1 MSSNEEIK
9 ETKDIGSQKNE
20 SNNENNN
27 PETTQEINI
36 ELLSK
41 QENQYAK
48 HFIID
53 KIIPNINL
61 LNLYNLLYSPPGKF
75 INYILNLRGDF
86 QIEYNLDFD
95 KISTQDNFPKNT
107 KFSYKYIH
115 PAAKKIL
122 FAPSQ
127 FNIEDKYN
135 IVYYNENKLYVECST
150 FITGFM
156 LMDTFIARGLYIIEQ
171 IENDIKINIKYDME
185 FIKANPFKKIVED
198 NSYEENN
205 STYNNII
212 IPQMEKILKGE
223 IDINKILE
231 EKEKEKEKNEK
242 EKEKNEKE
250 KEENKNTNE
259 TEKNKTNKKDD
270 KIELEENEDSFLSD
284 EFQTNLWIYYCSF

>member
-9 ETKDIGSQKNE
+9 EKKEIDSQQNE
-20 SNNENNN
+20 TNNENKNSE
-27 PETTQEINI
+27 PTQENNI

-48 HFIID
+48 HFVID

-61 LNLYNLLYSPPGKF
+61 LNLYNLLFSPPGKF
-75 INYILNLRGDF
+75 INYILNFRGDF

-95 KISTQDNFPKNT
+95 NISTQDNYPKNT

-205 STYNNII
+205 NTYNTII

-223 IDINKILE
+223 IDLNKE
-231 EKEKEKEKNEK
+231 FEKNKKEKEEEKNEK
-242 EKEKNEKE
+242 EEDKNI
-250 KEENKNTNE
+250 NA
-259 TEKNKTNKKDD
+259 TEKNDNIGKTSD
-270 KIELEENEDSFLSD
+270 KIEEEENEDTISND

>member
-1 MSSNEEIK
+1 M
-9 ETKDIGSQKNE
+9 
-20 SNNENNN
+20 
-27 PETTQEINI
+27 
-36 ELLSK
+36 
-41 QENQYAK
+41 
-48 HFIID
+48 
-53 KIIPNINL
+53 
-61 LNLYNLLYSPPGKF
+61 
-75 INYILNLRGDF
+75 
-86 QIEYNLDFD
+86 DFD
-95 KISTQDNFPKNT
+95 KISTQDNYPKNT

-231 EKEKEKEKNEK
+231 EKEKEKNEKEKIEK
-242 EKEKNEKE
+242 EKEK
-250 KEENKNTNE
+250 
-259 TEKNKTNKKDD
+259 
-270 KIELEENEDSFLSD
+270 I
-284 EFQTNLWIYYCSF
+284 

>member
-1 MSSNEEIK
+1 MSSNKEIEEK
-9 ETKDIGSQKNE
+9 NKNEQNE
-20 SNNENNN
+20 SNTENNN
-27 PETTQEINI
+27 IDPTQEINI
-36 ELLSK
+36 EFLNK

-53 KIIPNINL
+53 KIIPNTKL
-61 LNLYNLLYSPPGKF
+61 LSLYNILFSPPGKF
-75 INYILNLRGDF
+75 INYILNFRGDF
-86 QIEYNLDFD
+86 QIEYNLEFD
-95 KISTQDNFPKNT
+95 NILTQDNFPKNT

-205 STYNNII
+205 NTYNTII

-223 IDINKILE
+223 IDLNKELE
-231 EKEKEKEKNEK
+231 KNKKEKEEEKNEK
-242 EKEKNEKE
+242 EEDKNI
-250 KEENKNTNE
+250 NA
-259 TEKNKTNKKDD
+259 TEKNDNKGKTSD
-270 KIELEENEDSFLSD
+270 KIEEEENEDTISND

>member
-1 MSSNEEIK
+1 MSSNKEIEEK
-9 ETKDIGSQKNE
+9 NKNEQNE
-20 SNNENNN
+20 SNTENNN
-27 PETTQEINI
+27 IDPTQEINI
-36 ELLSK
+36 EFLNK

-53 KIIPNINL
+53 KIIPNTKL
-61 LNLYNLLYSPPGKF
+61 LSLYNILFSPPGKF
-75 INYILNLRGDF
+75 INYILNIRGDF
-86 QIEYNLDFD
+86 QIEYNLEFD
-95 KISTQDNFPKNT
+95 NILTQDNFPKNT

-205 STYNNII
+205 NTYNTII

-223 IDINKILE
+223 IDLNKELE
-231 EKEKEKEKNEK
+231 KNKKEKEEEKNEK
-242 EKEKNEKE
+242 EEDKNI
-250 KEENKNTNE
+250 NA
-259 TEKNKTNKKDD
+259 TEKNDNIGKTSD
-270 KIELEENEDSFLSD
+270 KIEEEENEDIISND

>member
-1 MSSNEEIK
+1 MSSNKEIEEK
-9 ETKDIGSQKNE
+9 NKNEQNE
-20 SNNENNN
+20 SNTENNN
-27 PETTQEINI
+27 IDPTQEINI
-36 ELLSK
+36 EFLNK

-53 KIIPNINL
+53 KIIPNTKLIS
-61 LNLYNLLYSPPGKF
+61 LYNILFSPPGKF
-75 INYILNLRGDF
+75 INYILNIRGDF
-86 QIEYNLDFD
+86 QIEYNLEFD
-95 KISTQDNFPKNT
+95 NILTQDNFPKNT

-205 STYNNII
+205 NTYNTII

-223 IDINKILE
+223 IDLNKE
-231 EKEKEKEKNEK
+231 FEKNKKEKEEEKNEK
-242 EKEKNEKE
+242 EEDKNINANEKND
-250 KEENKNTNE
+250 NIG
-259 TEKNKTNKKDD
+259 KTSD
-270 KIELEENEDSFLSD
+270 KIEEEENEDTISND

>member
-9 ETKDIGSQKNE
+9 ETKDIDSQKNE
-20 SNNENNN
+20 SNNEKNNT
-27 PETTQEINI
+27 ETTQEINI

-95 KISTQDNFPKNT
+95 KISTQDNYPKNT

-205 STYNNII
+205 NTYNDII

-231 EKEKEKEKNEK
+231 KNEK
-242 EKEKNEKE
+242 EKIE

>member
-1 MSSNEEIK
+1 MSSNKEIEEK
-9 ETKDIGSQKNE
+9 NKNEQNE
-20 SNNENNN
+20 SNTENNN
-27 PETTQEINI
+27 IDPTQEINI
-36 ELLSK
+36 EFLNK

-53 KIIPNINL
+53 KIIPNTKL
-61 LNLYNLLYSPPGKF
+61 LSLYNILFSPPGKF
-75 INYILNLRGDF
+75 INYILNIRGDF
-86 QIEYNLDFD
+86 QIEYNLEFD
-95 KISTQDNFPKNT
+95 NILTQDNFPKNT

-135 IVYYNENKLYVECST
+135 IVFYNENKLYIECST

-205 STYNNII
+205 NTYNTII

-223 IDINKILE
+223 IDLNKE
-231 EKEKEKEKNEK
+231 FEKNKKEKEEEKNEK
-242 EKEKNEKE
+242 EEDKNI
-250 KEENKNTNE
+250 NA
-259 TEKNKTNKKDD
+259 TEKNDNIGKTSD
-270 KIELEENEDSFLSD
+270 KIEEEENEDIISND

>member
-9 ETKDIGSQKNE
+9 EKKEIDSQQNE
-20 SNNENNN
+20 TNNENNN
-27 PETTQEINI
+27 SEPTQENNI

-86 QIEYNLDFD
+86 QIEYNLDFE
-95 KISTQDNFPKNT
+95 KISTQDNYPKNT

-205 STYNNII
+205 NTYNTII
-212 IPQMEKILKGE
+212 IPQIEKILKGE
-223 IDINKILE
+223 IDLNKE
-231 EKEKEKEKNEK
+231 FEKNKKEKEEEKNEK
-242 EKEKNEKE
+242 EEDKNI
-250 KEENKNTNE
+250 NA
-259 TEKNKTNKKDD
+259 TEKNDNIGKTSD
-270 KIELEENEDSFLSD
+270 KIEEEENEDTISND

>member
-9 ETKDIGSQKNE
+9 EKKEIDSQQNE
-20 SNNENNN
+20 TNNENNN
-27 PETTQEINI
+27 SEPTQENNI

-48 HFIID
+48 HFVID

-61 LNLYNLLYSPPGKF
+61 LNLYNLLFSPPGKF
-75 INYILNLRGDF
+75 INYILNFRGDF

-95 KISTQDNFPKNT
+95 NISTQENYPKNT

-205 STYNNII
+205 NTYNDII

-231 EKEKEKEKNEK
+231 EKEKEKN
-242 EKEKNEKE
+242 E
-250 KEENKNTNE
+250 KEENKNINE
-259 TEKNKTNKKDD
+259 TEKNNEKTRD
-270 KIELEENEDSFLSD
+270 KIELEENEDTISND
-284 EFQTNLWIYYCSF
+284 DFQTNLWIYYCSF

>member
-1 MSSNEEIK
+1 MSSNKEIEEK
-9 ETKDIGSQKNE
+9 NKNEQNE
-20 SNNENNN
+20 SNTENNN
-27 PETTQEINI
+27 IDPTQEINI
-36 ELLSK
+36 EFLNK

-53 KIIPNINL
+53 KIIPNTKLIS
-61 LNLYNLLYSPPGKF
+61 LYNILFSPPGKF
-75 INYILNLRGDF
+75 INYILNIRGDF
-86 QIEYNLDFD
+86 QIEYNLEFD
-95 KISTQDNFPKNT
+95 NILTQDNFPKNT

-205 STYNNII
+205 NTYNDII

-231 EKEKEKEKNEK
+231 EKEKEKNEK

>member
-171 IENDIKINIKYDME
+171 IENDIKINVKYDME
-185 FIKANPFKKIVED
+185 FVKPNPFKKIVED

-223 IDINKILE
+223 IDLNKILE
-231 EKEKEKEKNEK
+231 EKEKEKNKK
-242 EKEKNEKE
+242 EIE

>member
-1 MSSNEEIK
+1 MSSNKEIK
-9 ETKDIGSQKNE
+9 EKNE
-20 SNNENNN
+20 NDSQQNESKNENNN
-27 PETTQEINI
+27 PQPSQEINI
-36 ELLSK
+36 ELLNK

-53 KIIPNINL
+53 KIIPNTNL
-61 LNLYNLLYSPPGKF
+61 LKLYNLLFSPPGKF

-86 QIEYNLDFD
+86 QIEYKLDFD
-95 KISTQDNFPKNT
+95 NILTQENYPKNS
-107 KFSYKYIH
+107 KFTYKYIH
-115 PAAKKIL
+115 PQAKKIL

-135 IVYYNENKLYVECST
+135 IVYFNENKLYVECST

-205 STYNNII
+205 NTYNTII
-212 IPQMEKILKGE
+212 IPQIEKILKGE
-223 IDINKILE
+223 IDLNKELE
-231 EKEKEKEKNEK
+231 KIKKEKEKEQ
-242 EKEKNEKE
+242 KE

-259 TEKNKTNKKDD
+259 TEKNNNLEKKD
-270 KIELEENEDSFLSD
+270 KFELEENEEDTISND
-284 EFQTNLWIYYCSF
+284 DFQTNLWIYYCSF

>member
-1 MSSNEEIK
+1 MSSNKEIEEK
-9 ETKDIGSQKNE
+9 NKNEQNE
-20 SNNENNN
+20 SNTENNN
-27 PETTQEINI
+27 IDPTQEINI
-36 ELLSK
+36 EFLNK

-53 KIIPNINL
+53 KIIPNTKLIS
-61 LNLYNLLYSPPGKF
+61 LYNILFSPPGKF
-75 INYILNLRGDF
+75 INYILNIRGDF
-86 QIEYNLDFD
+86 QIEYNLEFD
-95 KISTQDNFPKNT
+95 NILTQDNFPKNT

-205 STYNNII
+205 NTYNTII

-223 IDINKILE
+223 IDLNKE
-231 EKEKEKEKNEK
+231 FEKNKKEKEEEKNEK
-242 EKEKNEKE
+242 EEDKNI
-250 KEENKNTNE
+250 NA
-259 TEKNKTNKKDD
+259 TEKNDNIGKTSD
-270 KIELEENEDSFLSD
+270 KIEEEENEDTISND

>member
-1 MSSNEEIK
+1 MSSNKEIEEK
-9 ETKDIGSQKNE
+9 NKNEQNE
-20 SNNENNN
+20 SNTENNN
-27 PETTQEINI
+27 IDPTQEINI
-36 ELLSK
+36 EFLNK

-53 KIIPNINL
+53 KIIPNTKL
-61 LNLYNLLYSPPGKF
+61 LSLYNILFSPPGKF
-75 INYILNLRGDF
+75 INYILNIRGDF
-86 QIEYNLDFD
+86 QIEYNLEFD
-95 KISTQDNFPKNT
+95 NILTQDNFPKNT

-135 IVYYNENKLYVECST
+135 IVFYNENKLYVECST

-205 STYNNII
+205 NTYNTII

-223 IDINKILE
+223 IDLNKE
-231 EKEKEKEKNEK
+231 FEKNKKEKEEEKNEK
-242 EKEKNEKE
+242 EEDKNI
-250 KEENKNTNE
+250 NA
-259 TEKNKTNKKDD
+259 TEKNDNIGKTSD
-270 KIELEENEDSFLSD
+270 KIEEEENEDIISND

>member
-1 MSSNEEIK
+1 MSSNKEIEEK
-9 ETKDIGSQKNE
+9 NKNEQNE
-20 SNNENNN
+20 SNTENNN
-27 PETTQEINI
+27 IDPTQEINI
-36 ELLSK
+36 EFLNK

-53 KIIPNINL
+53 KIIPNTKL
-61 LNLYNLLYSPPGKF
+61 LSLYNILFSPPGKF
-75 INYILNLRGDF
+75 INYILNFRGDF
-86 QIEYNLDFD
+86 QIEYNLEFD
-95 KISTQDNFPKNT
+95 NILTQDNFPKNT

-171 IENDIKINIKYDME
+171 IKNDIKINIKYDME

-205 STYNNII
+205 NTYNTII

-223 IDINKILE
+223 IDLNKELE
-231 EKEKEKEKNEK
+231 KNKKEKEEEKNEK
-242 EKEKNEKE
+242 EEDKNI
-250 KEENKNTNE
+250 NA
-259 TEKNKTNKKDD
+259 TEKNDNKGKTSD
-270 KIELEENEDSFLSD
+270 KIEEEENEDTISND

>member
-9 ETKDIGSQKNE
+9 ETKDIDSQKNE

-27 PETTQEINI
+27 TETTQEINI

-95 KISTQDNFPKNT
+95 KISTQDNYPKNT

-205 STYNNII
+205 NTYNTII

-223 IDINKILE
+223 IDLNKELE
-231 EKEKEKEKNEK
+231 KNKKEKEEEKNEK
-242 EKEKNEKE
+242 EEDKNI
-250 KEENKNTNE
+250 NA
-259 TEKNKTNKKDD
+259 TEKNDNKGKTSD
-270 KIELEENEDSFLSD
+270 KIEEEENEDTISND